1 MDISLVVA
9 HGNGTAVGNW
19 RRQAAVSQLVVL
31 PGVAAVFTAVGC
43 NFTFVVG
50 DEYKTLVHRHA
61 HIGRGWLAPV
71 RRAGDGVETGHAA
84 LVGHGAHIFFQDH
97 RGAGDVG
104 DAFQLGGAAR
114 FADHHL

>member
-31 PGVAAVFTAVGC
+31 PGVAAVFTAIGC

-61 HIGRGWLAPV
+61 HVGRGRLAPV

-84 LVGHGAHIFFQDH
+84 LVRHGADVFFEDH
-97 RGAGDVG
+97 RHAGDVRHP
-104 DAFQLGGAAR
+104 F
-114 FADHHL
+114 